1 MKPARFRIFNSGI
14 AVVIAAAILVVS
26 CKNKMAQAEALN
38 LADTPMQ
45 TVEDMFAVQ
54 TRNGLVVMRVESS
67 VMERYDKDTIAYES
81 FPKGIAIYGY
91 SDEGLLETVIVSDD
105 GRHITLKKG
114 PGRPAPEEIWEAFG
128 NVVIHN
134 VLKQETMETD
144 TIYWNQAK
152 NEIYTDCYV
161 KMYSPQGFLQGYGM
175 RSDDHARNAI
185 LLEPFNGYGY
195 TVKDSTVVVVDSVNF
210 IGPLLKKLR

>member
-1 MKPARFRIFNSGI
+1 MDRSRIYLNYLGI
-14 AVVIAAAILVVS
+14 AVVITAAILVVS
-26 CKNKMAQAEALN
+26 CKSKMAQADALN
-38 LADTPMQ
+38 LKDTPVQ
-45 TVEDMFAVQ
+45 TIDDMFAVQ
-54 TRNGLVVMRVESS
+54 TKNGLVVMRVESS
-67 VMERYDKDTIAYES
+67 VMERYQNDTSSYES

-91 SDEGLLETVIVSDD
+91 SDEGLLETIIVSDD
-105 GRHITLKKG
+105 GRHITNKN
-114 PGRPAPEEIWEAFG
+114 RSTRQQEEIWEAFG

-144 TIYWNQAK
+144 TLYWNQAK

-195 TVKDSTVVVVDSVNF
+195 TVKDSTVVVIDSVNF
-210 IGPLLKKLR
+210 IGPLVKNLR

>member
-1 MKPARFRIFNSGI
+1 MICRIAS
-14 AVVIAAAILVVS
+14 VAALAILFVA
-26 CKNKMAQAEALN
+26 CKGKLAKAEAL
-38 LADTPMQ
+38 DVSRTPVQ
-45 TVEDMFAVQ
+45 TVDDMFGVQ
-54 TRNGLVVMRVESS
+54 TKNGDVVLRIEASL
-67 VMERYDKDTIAYES
+67 MERYVNDTSVYES
-81 FPKGIAIYGY
+81 FPKGLAIYGY
-91 SDEGLLETVIVSDD
+91 ADEGVLETVIVSDD
-105 GRHITLKKG
+105 ARHIQKKRR
-114 PGRPAPEEIWEAFG
+114 PGRSQEDEIWEAFG

-152 NEIYTDCYV
+152 KEIYTHCYV

-195 TVKDSTVVVVDSVNF
+195 TVRDTTAVVVDSVNF
-210 IGPLLKKLR
+210 IGPLVKKLR